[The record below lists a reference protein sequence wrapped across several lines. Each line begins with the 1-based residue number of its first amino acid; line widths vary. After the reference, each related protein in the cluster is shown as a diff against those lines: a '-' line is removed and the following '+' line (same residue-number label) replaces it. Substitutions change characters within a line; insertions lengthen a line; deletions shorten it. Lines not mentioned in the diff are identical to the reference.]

1 MLVTISR
8 YTSGTCVWCCKQ
20 TDDGVEAQFQ
30 DGLSGFLC
38 WPDFKKAVKARS
50 GSEQPSEPPDA
61 VARSDRRQA
70 GGKTTLH
77 SDTEGGQ
84 E

>member
-8 YTSGTCVWCCKQ
+8 HASGTCVWCCKQ
-20 TDDGVEAQFQ
+20 TNDGVEAQFQ

-38 WPDFKKAVKARS
+38 WTDFKKAVKARS
-50 GSEQPSEPPDA
+50 GNEQQDTVP
-61 VARSDRRQA
+61 RSDRRQA
-70 GGKTTLH
+70 AGKTAPH
-77 SDTEGGQ
+77 NEAEGGQ